1 MPALDGGD
9 EGQEFVEVALR
20 MNLVVGERRDEVV
33 AAAEVFVGLSARP
46 HLLNGNAED
55 GGWSWVTRSTG
66 WMNRSWSASPSG
78 YAPVR

>member
-33 AAAEVFVGLSARP
+33 AAAEVFDGLSARP
-46 HLLNGNAED
+46 HLLNGNAGD
-55 GGWSWVTRSTG
+55 GGWSWFKGKFFHLREAVD
-66 WMNRSWSASPSG
+66 AL
-78 YAPVR
+78 